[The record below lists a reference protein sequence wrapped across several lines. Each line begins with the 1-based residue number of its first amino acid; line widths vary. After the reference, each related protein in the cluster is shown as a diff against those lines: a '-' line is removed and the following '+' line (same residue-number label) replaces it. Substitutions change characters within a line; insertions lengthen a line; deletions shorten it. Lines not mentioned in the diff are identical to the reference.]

1 MRGTF
6 TVRRSRPPMA
16 VDLAGLRLGSTGGDL
31 GRRRWIPAAAILAAA
46 IAVTAGVL
54 LRLV

>member
-16 VDLAGLRLGSTGGDL
+16 VDLAGLRWGAASGDP
-31 GRRRWIPAAAILAAA
+31 GRRRWIPGAAILAAA
-46 IAVTAGVL
+46 MAVAGGIL

>member
-16 VDLAGLRLGSTGGDL
+16 VDLAGLRWGAASGDP
-31 GRRRWIPAAAILAAA
+31 GRRRWIPGAAILAAA
-46 IAVTAGVL
+46 MAVAGGIL
-54 LRLV
+54 LQLV